1 MNSGYSRCAAFLKTS
16 SFKILNFEM
25 ADDAVRNTILLDI
38 LKKKMSQTK
47 KECEKFK
54 EEAKDLQRKLQIEIN
69 RREKAESDVVD
80 LKNRVQFLE
89 EDLER
94 MTIAAAL

>member
-1 MNSGYSRCAAFLKTS
+1 
-16 SFKILNFEM
+16 M
-25 ADDAVRNTILLDI
+25 ADNAVRSTMLLDI

-47 KECEKFK
+47 EECEKFK